1 VHQGLLGCLEIR
13 EAVEHAGD
21 PGTHIHQLAAVAGF
35 KSLLG
40 VKVLGSKSF
49 SEGLLLGELLHQPSL
64 PGGIQTLGVFPPMTL
79 KTKMLGATA
88 SMQTGG
94 VLPML

>member
-1 VHQGLLGCLEIR
+1 VHQGLLGRLELR

-49 SEGLLLGELLHQPSL
+49 GESLLLGELLYQPSL

-79 KTKMLGATA
+79 ETKIIGATA
-88 SMQTGG
+88 SLQTGG
-94 VLPML
+94 VLSML